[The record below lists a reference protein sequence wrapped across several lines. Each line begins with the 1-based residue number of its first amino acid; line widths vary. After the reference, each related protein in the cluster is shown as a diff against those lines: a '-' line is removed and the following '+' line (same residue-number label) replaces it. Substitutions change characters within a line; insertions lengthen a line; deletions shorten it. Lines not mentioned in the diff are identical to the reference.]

1 MVKNMTTKTLDITGK
16 VCPYCVLAVQKE
28 LPAMKTADVLVVI
41 CDHPSAATTSIPL
54 FATENGMAVSSRK
67 IESGLWE
74 IKLTK
79 K

>member
-1 MVKNMTTKTLDITGK
+1 MTTKKIYITGK

-28 LPAMKTADVLVVI
+28 LPAMRTSDELVVI
-41 CDHPSAATTSIPL
+41 CDHPSAATTSIPQ
-54 FATENGMAVSSRK
+54 FAEENGMAVSSRK

-74 IKLTK
+74 IVLTK

>member
-1 MVKNMTTKTLDITGK
+1 MTIKKLDITGK

-28 LPAMKTADVLVVI
+28 LPALKTADELVVI

-54 FATENGMAVSSRK
+54 FAKENGMVVSSRK

-74 IKLTK
+74 LTLTK
-79 K
+79 R

>member
-1 MVKNMTTKTLDITGK
+1 MTTKNLDITGK

-28 LPAMKTADVLVVI
+28 LPTMKKSDELVVI
-41 CDHPSAATTSIPL
+41 CDHPSAATTSIPQ

-67 IESGLWE
+67 IESGVWE
-74 IKLTK
+74 ITLTK

>member
-1 MVKNMTTKTLDITGK
+1 
-16 VCPYCVLAVQKE
+16 
-28 LPAMKTADVLVVI
+28 MKKSDELVVI

-74 IKLTK
+74 ITLTK
-79 K
+79 KQPDHINILDLYPHLSKL